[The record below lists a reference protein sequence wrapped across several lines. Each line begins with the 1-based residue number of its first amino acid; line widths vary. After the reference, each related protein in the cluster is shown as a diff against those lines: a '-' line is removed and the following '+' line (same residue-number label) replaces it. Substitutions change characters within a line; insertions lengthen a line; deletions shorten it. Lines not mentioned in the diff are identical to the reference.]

1 VAAKIGPIR
10 PQSLKFS
17 PDELERILSRRSPVP
32 LDEPM
37 EEENHHVTQL
47 DEDEEGGE
55 QFSRRMDTM
64 DLLENPVAAFNG
76 GGGSGGG
83 NWLQLAMASKMMAF
97 PRPPPRSDN
106 EGSSDESGSLTIFL
120 GESGLIK
127 PNTYKYSTVPYIFVA
142 FVSNFRQLNFY

>member
-1 VAAKIGPIR
+1 MRITVSQVYPRIPYFWSADHLYAVAAKIGPIR

-47 DEDEEGGE
+47 DEDEGGE

-64 DLLENPVAAFNG
+64 DLLENPVAAFSG
-76 GGGSGGG
+76 GGGGGGG

-97 PRPPPRSDN
+97 PRPPRSDN
-106 EGSSDESGSLTIFL
+106 EGSSDESGLLTLLLDL
-120 GESGLIK
+120 G
-127 PNTYKYSTVPYIFVA
+127 
-142 FVSNFRQLNFY
+142 